1 MAKSI
6 NIYKS
11 ISDYNDGYDERK
23 NISISLIIDD
33 EEEEIVDSHVKSG
46 FVTFT
51 AEENNS
57 TIGLEKLSTNQ
68 TLEYKTD
75 ASDWTNMN
83 ISTTIALT
91 NVGDKV
97 YLRGVLSGD
106 NTLTDYTQFK
116 MTGKIAA
123 IGECNALWNKDDL
136 NAPLKECCGV
146 NMFRGCTGLTQAP
159 ELPATTLANSC
170 YNYMFYG
177 CTGLI
182 QAPVLPATKLKTYCY
197 RYMFNGCSNLNYIK
211 CLVTNTSSITYNWVS
226 GVASTGTFVKSS
238 GVNWKTGARGIPSG
252 WDVVDAEV

>member
-1 MAKSI
+1 M
-6 NIYKS
+6 
-11 ISDYNDGYDERK
+11 
-23 NISISLIIDD
+23 
-33 EEEEIVDSHVKSG
+33 
-46 FVTFT
+46 
-51 AEENNS
+51 
-57 TIGLEKLSTNQ
+57 STNQ

-170 YNYMFYG
+170 YNSMFQDCTGLTQAPELPATTLADWCYSNMFYGCTGLTQAPALPATTLANYCYHYMFNG